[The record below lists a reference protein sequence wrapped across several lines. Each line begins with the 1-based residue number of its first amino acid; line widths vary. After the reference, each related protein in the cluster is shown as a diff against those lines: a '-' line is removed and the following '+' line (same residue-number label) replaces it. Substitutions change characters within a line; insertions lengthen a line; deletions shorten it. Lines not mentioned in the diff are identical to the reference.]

1 LQGPGGQVILI
12 NPEQVINIRRPRGI
26 EQGHFAAGTQCL
38 VFTTDGKY
46 ISLQESCERVRL
58 KLSPAD

>member
-1 LQGPGGQVILI
+1 MILI

-26 EQGHFAAGTQCL
+26 EQGHFAVDTQCL

-46 ISLQESCERVRL
+46 LSVAESCERVRQ
-58 KLSPAD
+58 KLSPAH